1 MPLSGSVTI
10 DIFRPD
16 MERPYDQ
23 RLACVIVKPMS
34 KANVH
39 PNTVTVVGL
48 VLGIASACIFAF
60 ADLALQ
66 PLAALMFILA
76 VFVDHMDGEL
86 ARMSG
91 KISIFGYYLD
101 YLVGAANYT
110 FLFCG
115 LGLAIYRETGIE
127 FALWLGTA
135 AGLSNLVIVS
145 LRMHMERRFGAE
157 AVVHPHTGGMEIEDF
172 IYLIGPITWLGG
184 LNYFFWVYGL
194 GTLGYLAWTGFELL
208 SRNRRA

>member
-1 MPLSGSVTI
+1 
-10 DIFRPD
+10 
-16 MERPYDQ
+16 
-23 RLACVIVKPMS
+23 LASVIVKPLS

-39 PNTVTVVGL
+39 PNTVTL
-48 VLGIASACIFAF
+48 VSLALGVASTCIFAF

-66 PLAALMFILA
+66 PLAALIFILA

-86 ARMSG
+86 ARLSG
-91 KISIFGYYLD
+91 KTSVFGHYLD

-115 LGLAIYRETGIE
+115 LGLAVYREAGIE

-145 LRMHMERRFGAE
+145 LRIYMERRFGAE
-157 AVVHPHTGGMEIEDF
+157 AVAHPSSGGMEIEDF

-184 LNYFFWVYGL
+184 LDYFFWVYGL
-194 GTLGYLAWTGFELL
+194 GTLGYLGWTVFELL
-208 SRNRRA
+208 SRDRKA

>member
-1 MPLSGSVTI
+1 MK
-10 DIFRPD
+10 
-16 MERPYDQ
+16 RPYDQ
-23 RLACVIVKPMS
+23 RLAGVIAGPMS
-34 KANVH
+34 KTNIH
-39 PNTVTVVGL
+39 PNVVTL
-48 VLGIASACIFAF
+48 VSFALGVASACIFAF

-66 PLAALMFILA
+66 PLAALMFMLA

-91 KISIFGYYLD
+91 KTSVFGHYLD

-115 LGLAIYRETGIE
+115 LGLAVYRESGIE
-127 FALWLGTA
+127 FALWLGTT

-145 LRMHMERRFGAE
+145 LRMYMERRFGAK
-157 AVVHPHTGGMEIEDF
+157 AVEHPSTGGMEIEDF

-184 LNYFFWVYGL
+184 LSYFFWVYGL
-194 GTLGYLAWTGFELL
+194 GTLGYLGWTIFELL
-208 SRNRRA
+208 SRNRNA

>member
-1 MPLSGSVTI
+1 MG
-10 DIFRPD
+10 
-16 MERPYDQ
+16 RPYDQ
-23 RLACVIVKPMS
+23 RLAGFIVKPMS
-34 KANVH
+34 KTNVH
-39 PNTVTVVGL
+39 PNTVTLFGL
-48 VLGIASACIFAF
+48 ALGVASACIFGF
-60 ADLALQ
+60 ANLALQ
-66 PLAALMFILA
+66 PLAALLFILA

-91 KISIFGYYLD
+91 KTSIFGHYLD

-115 LGLAIYRETGIE
+115 LGLAVYREVGVE
-127 FALWLGTA
+127 FALWLGTT

-157 AVVHPHTGGMEIEDF
+157 AVAHPRIDGMEIEDF
-172 IYLIGPITWLGG
+172 IYLIGPITWFGG

-194 GTLGYLAWTGFELL
+194 GTLGYLGWTIFELL
-208 SRNRRA
+208 NRDRRA

>member
-1 MPLSGSVTI
+1 MG
-10 DIFRPD
+10 
-16 MERPYDQ
+16 RPYDQ
-23 RLACVIVKPMS
+23 RLAGVIAKPMN

-39 PNTVTVVGL
+39 PNTVTLVGL
-48 VLGIASACIFAF
+48 VLGVTSACIFAF

-66 PLAALMFILA
+66 PLAALIFILA

-91 KISIFGYYLD
+91 KTSVFGHYLD

-110 FLFCG
+110 FLFCA
-115 LGLAIYRETGIE
+115 LGLAVYRDAGIE

-145 LRMHMERRFGAE
+145 LRICMERRFGAE
-157 AVVHPHTGGMEIEDF
+157 AVAHPRTNGMEIEDF
-172 IYLIGPITWLGG
+172 IYLIGPITWFGG

-194 GTLGYLAWTGFELL
+194 GTLGYLGWTIFELL
-208 SRNRRA
+208 SRYRSA

>member
-1 MPLSGSVTI
+1 MTL
-10 DIFRPD
+10 
-16 MERPYDQ
+16 PYDQ
-23 RLACVIVKPMS
+23 RLAKLLMRPVSRTNI
-34 KANVH
+34 H
-39 PNTVTVVGL
+39 PNAVTL
-48 VLGIASACIFAF
+48 FSLALGVSSACTFAL

-66 PLAALMFILA
+66 SLAAFVFMLA

-91 KISIFGYYLD
+91 KTSVFGHYLD

-115 LGLAIYRETGIE
+115 LGLAVYRGTGIE

-135 AGLSNLVIVS
+135 VGLSNIVIVS
-145 LRMHMERRFGAE
+145 LRIYMERRFGAE
-157 AVVHPHTGGMEIEDF
+157 AVAHPSASGMEIEDF

-184 LNYFFWVYGL
+184 LEYFFWAYGV
-194 GTLGYLAWTGFELL
+194 GTLGYLGWTVFELL
-208 SRNRRA
+208 IRDRSA